1 MGPRTERLL
10 VRRTLLLFPIRK
22 EPNASFAQEPGRFP
36 GLEAEVEGMTNTQ
49 VPHFT
54 VRGLSPEP
62 FQALFDLS
70 DEELEKRRARR
81 LIADSKQGFPCRVS
95 LQDAEAG
102 DEVILT
108 NFTHL
113 PSDSPYR
120 STHAI
125 YIRRV
130 ATTAASYSDSLPEM
144 LRSRLL
150 SVRAFD
156 AKDMLVGADVAEGGQ
171 AENVIARFFL
181 DPAVAFLHVHFA
193 KPGCYA
199 CRIDRA

>member
-1 MGPRTERLL
+1 
-10 VRRTLLLFPIRK
+10 
-22 EPNASFAQEPGRFP
+22 
-36 GLEAEVEGMTNTQ
+36 MTNTQ

-70 DEELEKRRARR
+70 DEALEKRRARR
-81 LIADSKQGFPCRVS
+81 LIADSKPGFPCRVS
-95 LQDAEAG
+95 LQDAEPG

-108 NFTHL
+108 NFIHL

-125 YIRRV
+125 YIRRA

-156 AKDMLVGADVAEGGQ
+156 VKDMLVGADV
-171 AENVIARFFL
+171 IAGDRVEEMIGRFFQ
-181 DPAVAFLHVHFA
+181 DPVVQFLHVHFA

-199 CRIDRA
+199 CRIDRG

>member
-1 MGPRTERLL
+1 
-10 VRRTLLLFPIRK
+10 
-22 EPNASFAQEPGRFP
+22 
-36 GLEAEVEGMTNTQ
+36 MTNTQ

-70 DEELEKRRARR
+70 DDELEKRRAKRYV
-81 LIADSKQGFPCRVS
+81 ADSKPGFPCRVS
-95 LQDAEAG
+95 LRDAEAG

-108 NFTHL
+108 NFIHL
-113 PSDSPYR
+113 PSESPYR

-125 YIRRV
+125 FVRKA
-130 ATTAASYSDSLPEM
+130 ATSAASYTDSLPQM
-144 LRSRLL
+144 LRGRLL

-156 AKDMLVGADVAEGGQ
+156 AKDMLVGADVIEGDCMEE
-171 AENVIARFFL
+171 AIARL
-181 DPAVAFLHVHFA
+181 SENPAVEFLHVHFA

>member
-1 MGPRTERLL
+1 MTKTE
-10 VRRTLLLFPIRK
+10 VT
-22 EPNASFAQEPGRFP
+22 
-36 GLEAEVEGMTNTQ
+36 
-49 VPHFT
+49 HFT

-70 DEELEKRRARR
+70 DQELAKQRAKRV
-81 LIADSKQGFPCRVS
+81 IADSKPGFPCRVS

-113 PSDSPYR
+113 PSESPYHG
-120 STHAI
+120 SYAI
-125 YIRRV
+125 YVRKA
-130 ATTAASYSDSLPEM
+130 ATTAASYTDSLPEA
-144 LRSRLL
+144 LRARLL
-150 SVRAFD
+150 AVRAFD
-156 AKDMLVGADVAEGGQ
+156 AKDMLVEADVVEGDRAE
-171 AENVIARFFL
+171 ELIARFL
-181 DPAVAFLHVHFA
+181 EHPDVEFLHVHFA

>member
-1 MGPRTERLL
+1 
-10 VRRTLLLFPIRK
+10 
-22 EPNASFAQEPGRFP
+22 
-36 GLEAEVEGMTNTQ
+36 MTNTK

-70 DEELEKRRARR
+70 DGELEKRRAKRYV
-81 LIADSKQGFPCRVS
+81 ADSKPGFPCRVS
-95 LQDAEAG
+95 LQDAEEG

-108 NFTHL
+108 NFIHL
-113 PSDSPYR
+113 PSESPYR

-125 YIRRV
+125 YIRR
-130 ATTAASYSDSLPEM
+130 AAMAAASYIDSVPVM

-156 AKDMLVGADVAEGGQ
+156 AKDMLVGADVIEGSQ
-171 AENVIARFFL
+171 AEEVIAKFFQ
-181 DPAVAFLHVHFA
+181 DSAVEFLHVHFA

-199 CRIDRA
+199 CRIDRG